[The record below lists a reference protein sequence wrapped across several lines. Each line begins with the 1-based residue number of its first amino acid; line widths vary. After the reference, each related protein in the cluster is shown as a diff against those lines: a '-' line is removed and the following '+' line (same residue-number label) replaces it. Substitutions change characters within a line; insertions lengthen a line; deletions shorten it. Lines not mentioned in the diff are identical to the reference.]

1 LRILQEINKTDWIDF
16 NGIGILPEAQGF
28 GGNALIYEILINSV
42 TANPRYQHA
51 ELTQVAETA
60 VQMRKDLKNLGCT
73 FYKNHRVY
81 KKALM

>member
-1 LRILQEINKTDWIDF
+1 LRILQEINKTNWIDF

-28 GGNALIYEILINSV
+28 GGNALIYEILIKSVNS
-42 TANPRYQHA
+42 NPRYQHA

-60 VQMRKDLKNLGCT
+60 EQMRKDLLNLGCT

-81 KKALM
+81 KKTLA